1 MMNPTQTGMLL
12 QKASDFDGR
21 NLTQTMVDS
30 WCEALR
36 DYVTVEDA
44 KQAVVD
50 FYGDPKWGE
59 GNRRPWIMP
68 ADVNARVKRIRET
81 RSIDE
86 SRIQQLLEP
95 YELKADEAWLAR
107 RKLLANLRDE
117 LSERQ
122 SVSKAV
128 EQSRGY
134 QITAVPEKPRKQK
147 QYHFAGRID
156 KMTLNDV
163 IGAGK

>member
-1 MMNPTQTGMLL
+1 MMDPTQTGMLL

-44 KQAVVD
+44 KQAVVE
-50 FYGDPKWGE
+50 FYGDPKWAE
-59 GNRRPWIMP
+59 SNRRPWIMP
-68 ADVNARVKRIRET
+68 ADINARVKRIRET

-86 SRIQQLLEP
+86 SQMQQLLEP
-95 YELKADEAWLAR
+95 FNLNADESWLAR
-107 RKLLANLRDE
+107 RKLLANLRDG
-117 LSERQ
+117 LSEEKA
-122 SVSKAV
+122 VLKAV

-134 QITAVPEKPRKQK
+134 QIEQAPSKPRKPR
-147 QYHFAGRID
+147 QYHFAGRLD
-156 KMTLNDV
+156 RMNLNDV
-163 IGAGK
+163 IGETT